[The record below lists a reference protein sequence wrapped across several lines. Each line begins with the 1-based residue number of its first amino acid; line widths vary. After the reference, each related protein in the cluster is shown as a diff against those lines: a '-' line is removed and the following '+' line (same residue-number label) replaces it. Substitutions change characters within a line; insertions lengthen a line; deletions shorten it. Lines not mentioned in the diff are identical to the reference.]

1 MALGGALTRPRL
13 TVLAGG
19 VGAARFLSG
28 LVEAAPGA
36 EITVI
41 GNTADDFE
49 VHGLHVSPDLDTVAY
64 TLAGHAD
71 VQRGWGLA
79 GESWTTLRQLR
90 RLGGETWFQLGDLD
104 LATHLRRTEL
114 LRAGFTLSAATSEL
128 CERLGVPVRLLPMTD
143 DRVESRV
150 LTEDGRDLHLQEFL
164 VREAARPPI
173 REVVLRG
180 AAQARAPQE
189 VLRALASADAIL
201 FAPSNPVIS
210 IGPILAVPGVT
221 QAVRAHP
228 LVAAVSPIVAGRA
241 IKGPAVEML
250 RSRGLDPSALGV
262 AQAYR
267 GLAHLLV
274 LDEAD
279 RELSAQISDLG
290 MRVHTCPT
298 LMVDRAARR
307 RLAEEVLA
315 SLAPLAGAGSRP

>member
-1 MALGGALTRPRL
+1 M
-13 TVLAGG
+13 
-19 VGAARFLSG
+19 GAARFLSG
-28 LVEAAPGA
+28 LVEAAPEA

-64 TLAGHAD
+64 TLAGYAD
-71 VQRGWGLA
+71 VRRGWGLA
-79 GESWTTLRQLR
+79 GESWTTLRQLE

-114 LRAGFTLSAATSEL
+114 LRAGFTLTAATLEL
-128 CERLGVPVRLLPMTD
+128 CDRLRVPVRLLPMTD

-150 LTEDGRDLHLQEFL
+150 RTEDGRDLHLQEYL
-164 VREAARPPI
+164 VREAAQPRI
-173 REVVLRG
+173 AEVVLRG
-180 AAQARAPQE
+180 ASRARAPQE
-189 VLRALASADAIL
+189 VLGALASADAIL

-210 IGPILAVPGVT
+210 IGPILAVPGVAE
-221 QAVRAHP
+221 AVRAHP

-250 RSRGLDPSALGV
+250 RSRGLEPSAVGV

-274 LDEAD
+274 VDEVD
-279 RELSAQISDLG
+279 ENLSGPIADLG

-315 SLAPLAGAGSRP
+315 ALAPLTGAGSLR

>member
-1 MALGGALTRPRL
+1 MGG
-13 TVLAGG
+13 
-19 VGAARFLSG
+19 ARFLSG
-28 LVEAAPGA
+28 LVEAAPSA

-64 TLAGHAD
+64 TLSGHAD
-71 VQRGWGLA
+71 ARRGWGLA
-79 GESWTTLRQLR
+79 RESWTTLRQLG

-114 LRAGFTLSAATSEL
+114 LRAGFSLSVATKEL
-128 CERLGVPVRLLPMTD
+128 CDRLGVPVRLLPMTD

-150 LTEDGRDLHLQEFL
+150 HTEDGRDLHLQEYL
-164 VREAARPPI
+164 VREAAQPAI
-173 REVVLRG
+173 REVVLLG
-180 AAQARAPQE
+180 ASRARAPQE
-189 VLRALASADAIL
+189 VLEALASADAIL

-210 IGPILAVPGVT
+210 IGPILAIPGVAE
-221 QAVRAHP
+221 AVRAHP

-250 RSRGLDPSALGV
+250 RSRGLDPSAVGV

-274 LDEAD
+274 VDEAD
-279 RELSAQISDLG
+279 RDLSGRIAALG
-290 MRVHTCPT
+290 MRVHICPT
-298 LMVDRAARR
+298 LMVDGAARR
-307 RLAEEVLA
+307 RLAEEVLTA
-315 SLAPLAGAGSRP
+315 LAPLAGAGSLR

>member
-1 MALGGALTRPRL
+1 VGG
-13 TVLAGG
+13 
-19 VGAARFLSG
+19 ARFLSG
-28 LVEAAPGA
+28 LVEAAPTA

-41 GNTADDFE
+41 GNTGDDFE

-64 TLAGHAD
+64 TLSGHAD
-71 VQRGWGLA
+71 ARRGWGLA
-79 GESWTTLRQLR
+79 GESWTTLGQLR

-114 LRAGFTLSAATSEL
+114 LRAGLSLSAATKQL

-150 LTEDGRDLHLQEFL
+150 QTEDGRDLHLQEYL
-164 VREAARPPI
+164 VREAARPAI

-180 AAQARAPQE
+180 ASQARAPRA
-189 VLRALASADAIL
+189 VLDALASADAII

-210 IGPILAVPGVT
+210 IGPILAVPGVAE
-221 QAVRAHP
+221 AVRAHP

-267 GLAHLLV
+267 GLVHLLV
-274 LDEAD
+274 VDEVD
-279 RELSAQISDLG
+279 HDLSRPISDLG
-290 MRVHTCPT
+290 VQVHTCPT
-298 LMVDRAARR
+298 LMADGAARR
-307 RLAEEVLA
+307 RLAEEVLNA
-315 SLAPLAGAGSRP
+315 LAPLAGAGTPR

>member
-1 MALGGALTRPRL
+1 M
-13 TVLAGG
+13 
-19 VGAARFLSG
+19 GAARFLSG
-28 LVEAAPGA
+28 LLEAAPGA

-64 TLAGHAD
+64 TLSGHAD
-71 VQRGWGLA
+71 LRRGWGLE
-79 GESWTTLRQLR
+79 GESWTTLRQLE

-114 LRAGFTLSAATSEL
+114 LRAGFSLTAATQEL
-128 CERLGVPVRLLPMTD
+128 CDRLRVPVRLLPMTD

-150 LTEDGRDLHLQEFL
+150 RTEDGRDLHLQEYL
-164 VREAARPPI
+164 VREGAQPPI

-180 AAQARAPQE
+180 AIRSRAPQE
-189 VLRALASADAIL
+189 VLRSLASADAIL

-210 IGPILAVPGVT
+210 IGPILAVPGVAE
-221 QAVRAHP
+221 AVRGHP

-250 RSRGLDPSALGV
+250 RSRGLSPSALGV

-274 LDEAD
+274 VDEAD
-279 RELSAQISDLG
+279 RDLSGPIAELG

-298 LMVDRAARR
+298 LMVDGAARR

-315 SLAPLAGAGSRP
+315 ALAPLTGAGRPR